1 MHVDLYQVLL
11 LLLPLL
17 LLLLLLQG
25 ITSSLEAYYQQAG
38 RAGRDGLPA
47 HCSLMWTPQDF
58 MVGATTLPFHHTNFT
73 IQGAKSD

>member
-1 MHVDLYQVLL
+1 V
-11 LLLPLL
+11 
-17 LLLLLLQG
+17 LLLLQG

-58 MVGATTLPFHHTNFT
+58 MVSAN
-73 IQGAKSD
+73 